1 LAICSRGSPVWP
13 VIRPPGETPRI
24 CGHWTRRTVRRY
36 TCLKRQT
43 EVKDEG
49 LRKLGIIGGMSW
61 VSTAM
66 YYDRINRIVQ
76 KRAAPM
82 ASAPLLIE
90 SLDFAQLYA
99 LREERDWQRAASVLI
114 DSAKRL
120 EGAGAEGLI
129 IGANSMHRLY
139 DDVAASV
146 NIPILHIAEFVGMA
160 IKRSGHTSAAL
171 IGTRNVMT
179 ESFYRKRLVAH
190 GIDLLPPNME
200 FVELLDKIIYDELM
214 VGKVTR
220 EAERTLKTIITKK
233 AKDGAQAIVLACTE
247 LDLVVDVDANV
258 LPVFDSTRIHCEAA
272 ANWILEQ
279 EGVS

>member
-1 LAICSRGSPVWP
+1 
-13 VIRPPGETPRI
+13 
-24 CGHWTRRTVRRY
+24 
-36 TCLKRQT
+36 
-43 EVKDEG
+43 

-61 VSTAM
+61 VSTGM

-90 SLDFAQLYA
+90 SLDFAQFYA
-99 LREERDWQRAASVLI
+99 LREERDWQRAATVLTE
-114 DSAKRL
+114 SARRL
-120 EGAGAEGLI
+120 EGAGAEALI

-139 DDVAASV
+139 DDVAAAA
-146 NIPILHIAEFVGMA
+146 NIPILHIAEYVGMA
-160 IKRSGHTSAAL
+160 IKRAGLTNAAL

-190 GIDLLPPNME
+190 GIDLLPPEMA
-200 FVELLDKIIYDELM
+200 FVEMLDKIIYGELM

-220 EAERTLKTIITKK
+220 EAQRQMKTIITNM
-233 AKDGAQAIVLACTE
+233 AQDGAQAIVLACTE

-279 EGVS
+279 EGVH